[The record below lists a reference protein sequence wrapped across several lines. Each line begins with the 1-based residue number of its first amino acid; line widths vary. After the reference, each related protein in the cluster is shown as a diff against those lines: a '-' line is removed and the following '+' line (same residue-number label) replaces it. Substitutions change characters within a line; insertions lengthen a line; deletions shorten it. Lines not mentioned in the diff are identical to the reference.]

1 MYLLIVGEGVIVCG
15 EVIVDDVV
23 VYGCIIGC
31 VCGLKVCL
39 ILIVC
44 VEGDI
49 IYKIIVIESGVYFEG
64 LV

>member
-1 MYLLIVGEGVIVCG
+1 MYFLIVGEIVIVKG
-15 EVIVDDVV
+15 EVVVDDVV
-23 VYGCIIGC
+23 VNGCIVGC

-39 ILIVC
+39 MFIVC

-64 LV
+64 FV